1 VDQDCETARLSQL
14 GNIDFATGGSSVEDV
29 AIGALTQ
36 ALSGLSVR
44 QQYIAA
50 DTANI
55 ETPGYL
61 AHNVD
66 FEDSLRGAIQDG
78 NPLAAQAPVVTAS
91 TEPTGTNGNNVNL
104 DEETLDASET
114 GLRYQL
120 ATQAINNEF
129 SRLKTAMGAE

>member
-1 VDQDCETARLSQL
+1 
-14 GNIDFATGGSSVEDV
+14 VEDL
-29 AIGALTQ
+29 AIGALSQ

-44 QQYIAA
+44 QSYIAA

-66 FEDSLRGAIQDG
+66 FESDLRGAIDDG
-78 NPLAAQAPVVTAS
+78 NPYSADSSSPTVTSS
-91 TEPTGTNGNNVNL
+91 TEPTRTNGNNVNL
-104 DEETLDASET
+104 DEETLNGEET

-129 SRLKTAMGAE
+129 SRLKSAMGAA

>member
-1 VDQDCETARLSQL
+1 
-14 GNIDFATGGSSVEDV
+14 VEDL

-44 QQYIAA
+44 QQYIAT

-66 FEDSLRGAIQDG
+66 FEDSLRSAVDG
-78 NPLAAQAPVVTAS
+78 GNASDAQAPTVTSS
-91 TEPTGTNGNNVNL
+91 TEPTRTNGNNVNL
-104 DEETLDASET
+104 DEETLNASET

-129 SRLKTAMGAE
+129 DRLKSAIGAE